1 MPYHMW
7 LLFGTLADA
16 CECMPDKQ
24 AAPQLKPGMIS
35 RGHVRPDG
43 ARPAATNGM

>member
-1 MPYHMW
+1 MVPHAVAHVAAVW
-7 LLFGTLADA
+7 DFGDA
-16 CECMPDKQ
+16 CECMPNKQ

-43 ARPAATNGM
+43 ARPAAT